1 MDMNKRAQ
9 FHLNDDN
16 DYDDDHDQPVKA
28 LDALVG
34 LVVELAV
41 DWIALGIDHLEGVR
55 SVSVHVPVPVGG
67 APIGKQEGHLV
78 GGLRPQGDEVPEHVG
93 VLQVGLGVALLGV
106 DEAAKDG
113 FP

>member
-41 DWIALGIDHLEGVR
+41 HRLVVLVHHLERVR
-55 SVSVHVPVPVGG
+55 AIS
-67 APIGKQEGHLV
+67 
-78 GGLRPQGDEVPEHVG
+78 D
-93 VLQVGLGVALLGV
+93 
-106 DEAAKDG
+106 
-113 FP
+113 